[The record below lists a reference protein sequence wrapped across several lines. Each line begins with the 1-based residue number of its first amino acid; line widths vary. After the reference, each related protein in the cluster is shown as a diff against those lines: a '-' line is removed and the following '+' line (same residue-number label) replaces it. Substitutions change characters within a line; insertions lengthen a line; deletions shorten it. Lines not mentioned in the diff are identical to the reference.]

1 MNTDMKDQ
9 VILKNND
16 IVVRKM
22 KAEGRTSQEIAERLG
37 VHSVYSVRTYCSKNN
52 IKLPD
57 GMKNSVDVCDV
68 AEKIRKA
75 TNDAVEYVSGYET
88 KESTILVRCLKCGG
102 VFEKTFHN
110 ITTHHTAVCPHCAE
124 YDRVSKQM
132 AWIDKRNEK
141 EREKAKRKAEREEH
155 KRLSHP
161 IPHLCPVC
169 GAITTN
175 PRFCSKACSTKAHS
189 TTHEHTRRM
198 RMQKDP
204 VDNDITVLG
213 LFLRD
218 SGVCQLCGGR
228 CDSEDYEMK
237 DGVFIAGNKYP
248 SIDHIIP
255 LSKGGEHSWDNVQL
269 AHRICNT
276 KKRDQVYGE
285 GIRTSIL

>member
-9 VILKNND
+9 VILKNDD
-16 IVVRKM
+16 ILVRKM

-37 VHSVYSVRTYCSKNN
+37 VNSVCSVRTYCSRNN

-57 GMKNSVDVCDV
+57 RMKNSVDVCDV

-75 TNDAVEYVSGYET
+75 TNDAVEYVSGYEN
-88 KESTILVRCLKCGG
+88 KESTVLVRCLKCGG

-132 AWIDKRNEK
+132 ALIDKRNEK
-141 EREKAKRKAEREEH
+141 KREKTKRKAEREEH
-155 KRLSHP
+155 KRLSRP

-169 GAITTN
+169 GAITIN
-175 PRFCSKACSTKAHS
+175 PKFCSGVCSAKAHS

-198 RMQKDP
+198 RMQEGA

-218 SGVCQLCGGR
+218 GGVCSLCGGR

-237 DGVFIAGNKYP
+237 DGVFIAGNNYP

-276 KKRDQVYGE
+276 KKRDRVYGE
-285 GIRTSIL
+285 RIRTSIL